1 MIFDKKTWFSKRII
15 EIEDGMYRFA
25 FSILKNDEDVQDAI
39 QETILKAYKNLE
51 TLKNKNKFKSW
62 IFTILKNTCFE
73 NLKKRNECLEIT
85 EEIASNTND
94 IDLKIT
100 LWDAV
105 QNLAQPYRT
114 TVTLFYYEDMSIKEI
129 SKITD
134 TKEDAI
140 KKQLSRGR
148 EKIKEV
154 IEDENHSRHKNKKN
168 C

>member
-1 MIFDKKTWFSKRII
+1 MIFDKKTWFSKRIL

-25 FSILKNDEDVQDAI
+25 FCILKNDEDVQDAI
-39 QETILKAYKNLE
+39 QESILKAYKNLK
-51 TLKNKNKFKSW
+51 TLKDKSKFKSW
-62 IFTILKNTCFE
+62 MFTILKNTCFE
-73 NLKKRNECLEIT
+73 NLKKRSEYLEIT
-85 EEIASNTND
+85 DEIVSNSND
-94 IDLKIT
+94 IDLKLT

-105 QNLAQPYRT
+105 QNLSQPYRT
-114 TVTLFYYEDMSIKEI
+114 TVTLFYYEDMSIKDI
-129 SKITD
+129 SKITN

-154 IEDENHSRHKNKKN
+154 IEDENFSRYKNKKN